1 MSKEYR
7 ILLERAPTRQ
17 IGSIRC
23 IKNNA
28 VMVIDY
34 DKLKFKK
41 KKKKGFSELIEIFLK
56 GK

>member
-17 IGSIRC
+17 IGSIRS

-41 KKKKGFSELIEIFLK
+41 KKKGFSELIEIFLK

>member
-17 IGSIRC
+17 IGSIWS

-41 KKKKGFSELIEIFLK
+41 KKKKDLVSS
-56 GK
+56 

>member
-17 IGSIRC
+17 IGSIRS